1 MNIYEKLMNARVA
14 LKAAGMKQSGNNSY
28 AGYTYFDLAD
38 MLPQITAIEAEYKML
53 SVVRFG
59 EELATLTIYNT
70 EVPDENIEFSSPMST
85 ANLKGCHEV
94 QNLGAVETYIRRYLY
109 LVAYEIVEC
118 EVLDKVQG
126 KPDALGEAK
135 TSGNGKPIDSTPS
148 RRATAPHSASNVG
161 HTSYHVLQMTGE
173 EAHSLKVKSGKRLDE
188 LTDEQLQRFAEAA
201 TSDRYKAAAELLLKE
216 RKEEDAYFETLV
228 SEEDLPF

>member
-70 EVPDENIEFSSPMST
+70 EAPDENIEFSSPMST

-148 RRATAPHSASNVG
+148 RRATAPHSAS
-161 HTSYHVLQMTGE
+161 QRDMTLE
-173 EAHSLKVKSGKRLDE
+173 EALNRTSTKGKRYVELRDDE
-188 LTDEQLQRFAEAA
+188 LEYIVA
-201 TSDRYKAAAELLLKE
+201 SDRAGEDSKRAAALVLND
-216 RKEEDAYFETLV
+216 RKKSKDDFEDLMPLDYEDG
-228 SEEDLPF
+228 DLPF